1 MVGAGHTTIYFVL
14 FNAAVS
20 NPNPYHRMVVLLVN
34 SEVESETKKL
44 WTDLS
49 CCRRIHQDD

>member
-1 MVGAGHTTIYFVL
+1 MVGAGHSTIYFVL

-34 SEVESETKKL
+34 SEVESVTKKL